1 MLLLQSALEAKVTA
15 ATVRWVGAGRWT
27 PDNIC
32 FDWDNENYQV
42 WTCVNQNHT
51 SLARGEAVQLK
62 CNESSKF
69 RCIGFLSI

>member
-1 MLLLQSALEAKVTA
+1 MDPGQHLLRLGQRELPGVDLYC
-15 ATVRWVGAGRWT
+15 TVLYCTVL
-27 PDNIC
+27 
-32 FDWDNENYQV
+32 YQV

-51 SLARGEAVQLK
+51 SLARGESVKLK